1 MGTEMSERLSGTW
14 LVDMP
19 MNRVVGKW
27 EGQTLTFS
35 VICEDNLQCSISRFV
50 RSSGQEETVSKTYVT
65 GSATLFSW
73 IREVIELSFAG
84 H

>member
-35 VICEDNLQCSISRFV
+35 VICEDNLQCSISR
-50 RSSGQEETVSKTYVT
+50 STGQEETVSKTYIT

-73 IREVIELSFAG
+73 IREVILVELSFAG